1 MNLNSSLEV
10 ALFFLQSEYR
20 LAKKSTGQIAT
31 VLWNYKCLNYTAQIL
46 HSMDHQLKNK
56 VKKR

>member
-10 ALFFLQSEYR
+10 ALFFFTERVQAS
-20 LAKKSTGQIAT
+20 KKSTGQIAT